1 MKTEIAYRVIA
12 VHIDP
17 ERFIQ
22 SAYDLEL
29 QLNDLSEQGWK
40 LEHIVNN
47 LCVLS
52 KTTFTTEADIPDY
65 QPKSDWDRD
74 K

>member
-12 VHIDP
+12 TYIDLDRP
-17 ERFIQ
+17 IQ